1 MNVNK
6 KRRKTLIILLIVV
19 LGIISLNFYLIY
31 QNPLNFDVKDL
42 TKIEIQNG
50 TNGELIVLE
59 SENAKELSDELV
71 KLDAK
76 LTGIN
81 IWTSGYKYKVKIITS
96 NNSKEIVI
104 KTKNGFIRNIFKYET
119 EKEIIKLIED
129 VITE

>member
-1 MNVNK
+1 M
-6 KRRKTLIILLIVV
+6 LIVV
-19 LGIISLNFYLIY
+19 LAIVSLNFYLINK
-31 QNPLNFDVKDL
+31 NPLSFAVKDL

-59 SENAKELSDELV
+59 NENAKKLSDELV
-71 KLDAK
+71 KLDVK

-81 IWTSGYKYKVKIITS
+81 GWTSGYKYKVKIITS

-104 KTKNGFIRNIFKYET
+104 KSKNGFVRNIFKYET
-119 EKEIIKLIED
+119 EKDIIKLIED